1 MSEDWKSFPPEQ
13 YRKEVENL
21 VHFNAKTV
29 NSNARLVG
37 IRLDSGAALDLPY
50 ISLLTL
56 LDSGL
61 TFSLDYAE
69 GGAAKG
75 KIVKQVN
82 MILADAPEA
91 RQVGA
96 GEKKAV
102 MEGMAAARA
111 SACSVGTESVDHRL
125 RQVLVPKEDAPGG
138 YVSMTP
144 ITASSLC
151 PLFFDPETGLARK
164 HNEAVKADPQGTGR
178 RLRQAQFGIGGA
190 NPQNIGCL
198 VRSMQR
204 PLMVGAPGASGS
216 VKQAFALYHKGIS
229 LDVHAPGGF
238 RQAVLAYVAFREKNL
253 LSSQADAAITMRER
267 QQEERLVAR
276 IADVVLEMAVEAHDV
291 LARYAHLLPEETGQ
305 GGTVSS
311 GRALTS
317 PLLRPLELRGLLDP
331 FLRELCVNWPRQMA
345 RFVVAGM
352 LTVSRRSGNSLL
364 LLDQTARAGLESIL
378 EEAFR

>member
-1 MSEDWKSFPPEQ
+1 MSEDWKAFSPEQ
-13 YRKEVENL
+13 YRKEVESL

-29 NSNARLVG
+29 NSNANLVG

-50 ISLLTL
+50 ISLRTL
-56 LDSGL
+56 LDSGQA
-61 TFSLDYAE
+61 FPLDYAE

-82 MILADAPEA
+82 MILANAPEA
-91 RQVGA
+91 QQAGA
-96 GEKKAV
+96 EEKKAV

-111 SACSVGTESVDHRL
+111 SAYSIGTEYVDHRL
-125 RQVLVPKEDAPGG
+125 RQVLVPKGDAPGG

-144 ITASSLC
+144 ITAGSLC
-151 PLFFDPETGLARK
+151 PLFFDPDTGLARK

-238 RQAVLAYVAFREKNL
+238 RQAVMAYVAFRENIL
-253 LSSQADAAITMRER
+253 LSPQTDAAITLRER
-267 QQEERLVAR
+267 QQEEKLVAR
-276 IADVVLEMAVEAHDV
+276 IAAVVQEMGAEAHDV
-291 LARYAHLLPEETGQ
+291 LARHAHLLPQEAGQ
-305 GGTVSS
+305 S
-311 GRALTS
+311 GSAPSRRALVS
-317 PLLRPLELRGLLDP
+317 PRLRPPELRGLLDP
-331 FLRELCVNWPRQMA
+331 SLRELYGNWSRHMA
-345 RFVVAGM
+345 RFVVTSM
-352 LTVSRRSGNSLL
+352 LAVNRRSGNSLL

>member
-29 NSNARLVG
+29 NSNAHLVG

-50 ISLLTL
+50 ISLRTL

-61 TFSLDYAE
+61 TFPLDYAE

-82 MILADAPEA
+82 MILADTPEA
-91 RQVGA
+91 RQAGA
-96 GEKKAV
+96 EEKKAV

-111 SACSVGTESVDHRL
+111 SAYSVGTESVDHRL

-238 RQAVLAYVAFREKNL
+238 RQAVLAYMAFREKKL
-253 LSSQADAAITMRER
+253 LSAQADAAITMRER

-276 IADVVLEMAVEAHDV
+276 IADVVLEMAAEAHDV
-291 LARYAHLLPEETGQ
+291 LVRHAHLLPEETGQ
-305 GGTVSS
+305 GGTASS

-331 FLRELCVNWPRQMA
+331 SLRELCVNWPRQMA

-352 LTVSRRSGNSLL
+352 LTVNRRSGNSLL